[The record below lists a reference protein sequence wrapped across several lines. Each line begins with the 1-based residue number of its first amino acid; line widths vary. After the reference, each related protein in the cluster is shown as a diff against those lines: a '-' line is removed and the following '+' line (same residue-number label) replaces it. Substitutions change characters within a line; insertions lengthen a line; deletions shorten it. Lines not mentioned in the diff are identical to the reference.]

1 MPGYVNRYISNL
13 TRDTYALILAGGKGT
28 RLHELTDWR
37 AKPAVFFGGK
47 FRLIDFPLSNCV
59 NSGIR
64 QIGIA
69 TQYKSHS
76 LLRHVNRAWGHFKT
90 ELGETVE
97 ILPASQRLGDDWY
110 CGTADAV
117 YQNMDIIRQQSP
129 KYVLILSS
137 DHVYRMDYGELL
149 ARHLETGADMTVCC
163 IDVPLQEAAGSF
175 GVMTVDTHNLV
186 KAFDEKPAQPTA
198 IPGRPGRCLASMG
211 NYVFNTEFLFEQ
223 LQLDAQR
230 AGSGRDFGA
239 DIIPAIIEKNKVYAF
254 PFNTE
259 EASEQQYWSDV
270 GTLDSFWQANMDLV
284 TPQPKLDLYDS
295 SWPILT
301 YQEQL
306 PPAKFIF
313 DDDQRR
319 GSALDSTVSSG
330 CIISGST
337 VRQSLLFSKVHVHSY
352 SVIEQSVVLPGVVI
366 GRNCQI
372 RRAIIDSNCVIPEGY
387 CIGHDQALD
396 IENGFRVSQQG
407 VVLVTAKMLQALAE
421 KQQQLAVN
429 VTHIET
435 GRESLQNDQLA
446 AASFI
451 KTKTDRVVTLPSR
464 LNIKKNSA
472 INTQTGSMKSPATAV
487 EFGRDH

>member
-1 MPGYVNRYISNL
+1 MELVNMPGYVNRYISNL
-13 TRDTYALILAGGKGT
+13 TRDTYALILAGGRGT

-97 ILPASQRLGDDWY
+97 ILPASQRVGDDWY

-129 KYVLILSS
+129 KYVMILSS
-137 DHVYRMDYGELL
+137 DHVYRMDYGALL
-149 ARHLETGADMTVCC
+149 ARHLETEADMTVCC
-163 IDVPLQEAAGSF
+163 IDVPLDEAAGSF

-186 KAFDEKPAQPTA
+186 KAFDEKPTQPTA

-239 DIIPAIIEKNKVYAF
+239 DIIPAIIEQHKVYAF
-254 PFNTE
+254 PFNSEDTN
-259 EASEQQYWSDV
+259 EQQYWSDV

-313 DDDQRR
+313 DNDQRR
-319 GSALDSTVSSG
+319 GFAVDSTVSSG

-352 SVIEQSVVLPGVVI
+352 SLIEQSVVLRGVVI
-366 GRNCQI
+366 GRNCKI
-372 RRAIIDSNCVIPEGY
+372 RRAIIDSNCVIPDGC
-387 CIGHDQALD
+387 CIGYEQALD
-396 IENGFRVSQQG
+396 IENGFRVSEQG

-421 KQQQLAVN
+421 IQQQSALN
-429 VTHIET
+429 I
-435 GRESLQNDQLA
+435 
-446 AASFI
+446 
-451 KTKTDRVVTLPSR
+451 SR
-464 LNIKKNSA
+464 LR
-472 INTQTGSMKSPATAV
+472 TAS
-487 EFGRDH
+487 